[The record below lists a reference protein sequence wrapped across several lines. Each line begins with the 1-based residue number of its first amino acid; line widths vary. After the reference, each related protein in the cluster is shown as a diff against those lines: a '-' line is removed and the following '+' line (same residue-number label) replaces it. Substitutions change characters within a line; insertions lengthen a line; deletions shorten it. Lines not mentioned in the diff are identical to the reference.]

1 MKSIEKKGPPK
12 ARRGKYSAEERS
24 VIGEKILDWIGGG
37 DTLREFCRVPENPSY
52 SQIYDWLDNDPAFQ
66 ARFMRARAVGYD
78 CMAEDCLRIA
88 NTPMVGEIVTDSEEG
103 RTVRREDML
112 GHRKL
117 QVETRL
123 KLLAKF
129 NPKKYGDRVALAGDD
144 DAPIK
149 IEANFDI
156 FAEMLK
162 NMTLRRQTDE

>member
-1 MKSIEKKGPPK
+1 MKNVEKKGPPK
-12 ARRGKYSAEERS
+12 QRGRFTIAERTELCEQ
-24 VIGEKILDWIGGG
+24 IIDWIGKGE
-37 DTLREFCRVPENPSY
+37 TLREFCRVPEHPAY
-52 SQIYDWLDNDPAFQ
+52 TKVYAWLDEDATFRE
-66 ARFMRARAVGYD
+66 RFMRARAVGYD
-78 CMAEDCLRIA
+78 CIAEDCMRIA
-88 NTPMVGEIVTDSEEG
+88 DTPMVGEIVTDSEEG